1 MGLLSRIINYH
12 GGEKIYNKEYVDEL
26 LALKQDNL
34 TFDDTPSLDSQ
45 NPVTSD
51 GIRKALDEKIDKA
64 SIEPHPTEDGTDKVV
79 SSAGIFEAFALVNA
93 PVGETMFWPVS
104 ECVDRTVVSDQP
116 FEFDVHGKHYSV
128 DVPDGVV
135 HLNISKDIPTDWHA
149 LDGTAELD
157 AADYPELAAFMPD
170 NVTTEGKI
178 WLPYCRQKIIK
189 IKRAI

>member
-12 GGEKIYNKEYVDEL
+12 GGEKIYNKEYVDDL
-26 LALKQDNL
+26 LSLKQDNL
-34 TFDDTPSLDSQ
+34 TFDDTPMLDSQ
-45 NPVTSD
+45 NPVTSK
-51 GIRKALDEKIDKA
+51 GIYA
-64 SIEPHPTEDGTDKVV
+64 
-79 SSAGIFEAFALVNA
+79 AFQLVNA

-116 FEFDVHGKHYSV
+116 FEFDVQGKHYSV
-128 DVPDGVV
+128 DVPDEVIK
-135 HLNISKDIPTDWHA
+135 LNISTNIPNDWHS

-157 AADYPELAAFMPD
+157 AADYPDLAAFLPD

>member
-12 GGEKIYNKEYVDEL
+12 GGEKIYNKDFVDEL

-34 TFDDTPSLDSQ
+34 TFDDTPTLDSE

-64 SIEPHPTEDGTDKVV
+64 SIEDHPTEEGVDKVV
-79 SSAGIFEAFALVNA
+79 SSAGIWAAFQLVNA

-104 ECVDRTVVSDQP
+104 ECVDRTVVSDNP
-116 FEFDVHGKHYSV
+116 FEFEVHGKHYSV
-128 DVPDGVV
+128 EVPDGVV
-135 HLNISKDIPTDWHA
+135 HLNISKDIPPDWHA

-157 AADYPELAAFMPD
+157 AADYPDLAAFIPD

-178 WLPYCRQKIIK
+178 WLPYCQQKIIK

>member
-34 TFDDTPSLDSQ
+34 TFDDTPTLDSQ

-64 SIEPHPTEDGTDKVV
+64 SIEDHPTEEGVDKVV
-79 SSAGIFEAFALVNA
+79 SSAGIWAAFQLVNA

-104 ECVDRTVVSDQP
+104 ECVDESPWQS
-116 FEFDVHGKHYSV
+116 GKETARGAV
-128 DVPDGVV
+128 DSWWRLSRG
-135 HLNISKDIPTDWHA
+135 L
-149 LDGTAELD
+149 G
-157 AADYPELAAFMPD
+157 Y
-170 NVTTEGKI
+170 
-178 WLPYCRQKIIK
+178 
-189 IKRAI
+189 RARV